1 VRHAEGR
8 PDEPSE
14 TFDVTA
20 PPKFKAESSVPSMRM
35 TAGASLLTAL
45 RDLQQVRSRSVQP
58 ARDVLDAVIVRAQQ
72 EGADISADGVRRILE
87 ELDRMDE
94 WFVQEVSQRIP
105 VISRILADLQQAGTT
120 DFVTSSQ
127 LAPLVEQVAALHDAS
142 EAVQARTI
150 TMFLQGLRAFLMVAA
165 YRKNT
170 TLAQRLAAVDS
181 RIQALMP
188 MAEQW
193 VSIGRVERAAIA
205 EILPTD

>member
-1 VRHAEGR
+1 
-8 PDEPSE
+8 
-14 TFDVTA
+14 
-20 PPKFKAESSVPSMRM
+20 
-35 TAGASLLTAL
+35 
-45 RDLQQVRSRSVQP
+45 
-58 ARDVLDAVIVRAQQ
+58 
-72 EGADISADGVRRILE
+72 
-87 ELDRMDE
+87 MDE

-205 EILPTD
+205 EILPAD